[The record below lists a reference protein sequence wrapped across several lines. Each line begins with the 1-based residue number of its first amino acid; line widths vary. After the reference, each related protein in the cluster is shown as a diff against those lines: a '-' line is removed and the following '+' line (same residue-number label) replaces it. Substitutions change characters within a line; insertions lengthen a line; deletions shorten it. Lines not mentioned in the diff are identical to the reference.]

1 MEHILQFA
9 INIDDET
16 IKSRIEKSATDKMVD
31 EMNDFDDYYED
42 HCYECTGY
50 GDDYYVDDDGELV
63 CACDE
68 CCFNEYRGDGDE

>member
-1 MEHILQFA
+1 MSI
-9 INIDDET
+9 
-16 IKSRIEKSATDKMVD
+16 TD
-31 EMNDFDDYYED
+31 DFDDYYEY

-63 CACDE
+63 RACDD